1 MSSVSVNGGWT
12 FTNVGPMTTT
22 FTPAPTCTNNIFVGD
37 TGGVP
42 NLQWPVDCAADS
54 FSGCTPSSSVTTATT
69 RNLNSAWEIN
79 YFSPGLYCPSGWATK
94 GAISHD
100 KSTSHSSGILTEHR
114 VNSGDWDN
122 PATMLARIMKPG
134 ETLALC
140 CPSSMTADF
149 YITGCYSEISSYTP
163 TAACYKDAP
172 EEDYGDYTKTFT
184 YNALTI
190 TEYFNFPTGKTEPTE
205 TEIFDLN
212 GWSKLVGFSAV
223 PMVTLV
229 HHQSDLDAAKAITA
243 VTTAAVSRGSESAT
257 SSVPSASTD
266 TEPDSD
272 AATSSSAARRLNPA
286 GPAWDG
292 LGVVV
297 GASIAAAALGALIVF
312 P

>member
-1 MSSVSVNGGWT
+1 
-12 FTNVGPMTTT
+12 
-22 FTPAPTCTNNIFVGD
+22 
-37 TGGVP
+37 
-42 NLQWPVDCAADS
+42 
-54 FSGCTPSSSVTTATT
+54 
-69 RNLNSAWEIN
+69 
-79 YFSPGLYCPSGWATK
+79 
-94 GAISHD
+94 
-100 KSTSHSSGILTEHR
+100 
-114 VNSGDWDN
+114 
-122 PATMLARIMKPG
+122 
-134 ETLALC
+134 
-140 CPSSMTADF
+140 MTADF

-212 GWSKLVGFSAV
+212 GWSNLVGFSAV

-243 VTTAAVSRGSESAT
+243 VTTVAVSRGSESATSSAT

-266 TEPDSD
+266 TESESD
-272 AATSSSAARRLNPA
+272 AAISSSAARRLNPA